1 MNATLSIALVA
12 ATASLWPASTPA
24 QTVEEFYRSKSVTLL
39 VGSGVGGGDRK
50 SVV

>member
-24 QTVEEFYRSKSVTLL
+24 QTVEEFYRSKSVTML
-39 VGSGVGGGDRK
+39 VGSGAGGG
-50 SVV
+50 